1 MLPGEM
7 LKYGKI
13 NEKSG
18 GADVVPVTMVASQV
32 VKARSG
38 RFVFQ
43 VDGAATLVVASSTR
57 IYGVLNTHEHTPTV
71 GDIIGCDISKDAI
84 YRIPVNSG
92 TYVIAMIGDSCD
104 LAINGSDIQGAV
116 LGTSTRDHVIIV
128 DGDAVNNKWVDV
140 KMNDA
145 IWGTGAGADD

>member
-18 GADVVPVTMVASQV
+18 GADVVPVSMVASQV

-43 VDGAATLVVASSTR
+43 VAGAATLVVASSTT
-57 IYGVLNTHEHTPTV
+57 IYGVLNTHEHTPAV
-71 GDIIGCDISKDAI
+71 GDVIGCDISKDAI
-84 YRIPVNSG
+84 GKVKLCLMDWSG
-92 TYVIAMIGDSCD
+92 VTVGGYVSGQSEMDPMVETLSPFFGQPQGILSLTYQIHG
-104 LAINGSDIQGAV
+104 INCQ
-116 LGTSTRDHVIIV
+116 IV
-128 DGDAVNNKWVDV
+128 MLVGRY
-140 KMNDA
+140 
-145 IWGTGAGADD
+145 